1 VGDFEYAWKR
11 TLDPTTRSPNPH
23 LLYDVKAARAF
34 HQGEASNPD
43 AIGVRALDDRTLAVE
58 LEGPT
63 GYFLQLLPTLLP
75 VPRHA
80 VEAHGEAWT
89 EVRNIVSNGPF
100 RLEAWKRDES
110 LILARNPQY
119 HGRFTGNL
127 ERVELTWL
135 ASEEGSAR
143 LEAYEAD
150 GLDVFDFLYLTVRER
165 DRARQRHAG
174 EYILSPWLM
183 TRYVGFNVNRPP
195 FDDVRV
201 RRAFSL
207 ATDRE
212 TFANVVLGG
221 YVFPATG
228 GFIPPGM
235 PGHSAGIG
243 LPYDPEGARRLLAEA
258 GYPGGRGF
266 PAVETLSSRGSDEES
281 GLPAQWRENLGVEIS
296 WQEVDTTTL
305 YNWLDS
311 RPPHSFEMGWLADYP
326 DPDSFLR
333 VCPGRR
339 GAGWQNDR
347 YEALVEEA
355 RRLTDQEERMKLY
368 RQADRILIEE
378 AALVPIFYNRLSLLV
393 KPWVTRHPTSAL
405 HHWFWKDV
413 VIEPH

>member
-1 VGDFEYAWKR
+1 
-11 TLDPTTRSPNPH
+11 
-23 LLYDVKAARAF
+23 
-34 HQGEASNPD
+34 
-43 AIGVRALDDRTLAVE
+43 VE

-63 GYFLQLLPTLLP
+63 GYFLQLLPKLLP

-80 VEAHGEAWT
+80 VEAHGGSWT
-89 EVRNIVSNGPF
+89 DVNHIVTNGPF

-110 LILARNPQY
+110 VILARNPQY

-127 ERVELTWL
+127 ERVQLTWL
-135 ASEEGSAR
+135 ASEGGSAR

-150 GLDVFDFLYLTVRER
+150 GLDVLDLEDIPTVSER

-174 EYILSPWLM
+174 EYVSSPELA
-183 TRYVGFNVNRPP
+183 TAYVGFNVNRPP

-212 TFANVVLGG
+212 TLANVVVRG

-228 GFIPPGM
+228 GLIPPGM

-243 LPYDPEGARRLLAEA
+243 PPYDPEGARRLLAEA

-266 PAVETLSSRGSDEES
+266 PAVEALTLRRAAPEAS
-281 GLPAQWRENLGVEIS
+281 GVQSQWRENLGVEIS
-296 WQEVDTTTL
+296 WQLMQPATWQDRM
-305 YNWLDS
+305 DS
-311 RPPHSFEMGWLADYP
+311 DPPHLFGVAWGAGYP

-333 VCPGRR
+333 VRLGPRR
-339 GAGWQNDR
+339 AVWQNDR
-347 YEALVEEA
+347 YDALVEEA
-355 RRLTDQEERMKLY
+355 RRITDQEERMKLY

-378 AALVPIFYNRLSLLV
+378 AALVPVYYGRVNMLV
-393 KPWVTRHPTSAL
+393 KPWVTRYPTSAL
-405 HHWFWKDV
+405 HEWFWKDV
-413 VIEPH
+413 IIEPH